1 MNRTHP
7 KLCISLIFA
16 LFLTHCGQNNDLAQ
30 TDSFASISKSFM
42 QPQQKYASAPLW
54 VWNAAVDKQ
63 KISSMLKEFKD
74 NGFGGVFIHP
84 RAGLITPYLSK
95 EWFDLCAF
103 TLAEAKKDSLD
114 VWIYDEN
121 SYPSGFAGGHV
132 PEVMPES
139 YNQGQMLQL
148 EKVNA
153 LPDNATDYFVA
164 LKKEGNNFLDI
175 KKDWPLEKGKK
186 GDYYLF
192 KKTFYIQSDWYGG
205 FTYVDLMVKGVTEK
219 FIDQTMT
226 GYEKVFGAEF
236 GKSVPGIFSDEP
248 NIEVQRDH
256 NIRWTPDLFDLFQK
270 TWGYP
275 LETNLPSLFEE
286 TGDWKKVRH
295 NYTQTL
301 LQLFID
307 RWSKP
312 YFEYTQKKNLEWTG
326 HYWEH
331 EWPNPNTVP
340 DNMAMYA
347 WHQRPAIDMLF
358 NQFDEES
365 PHAQFGNVRSV
376 KELASVAN
384 QLDKKRTLSETY
396 GGAGWELTYKDMKRL
411 GDWEF
416 VLGVNTLNQHLA
428 HMTIMGA
435 RKYDYPQSFSYHN
448 PWWLYY
454 KSLNDY
460 FTRLALL
467 LSSGRQENKV
477 LIIEPT
483 TTAWMY
489 FNRDQPNP
497 RFTEI
502 GNQFQ
507 HFVTRLEKSQ
517 TEYDLGS
524 ENIIRDHGSVKDAK
538 FIVGSGLYET
548 VILPPGLENVDLP
561 TFDMLETFASAGG
574 KILQFSQLKTIDGKA
589 DKRIDDFY
597 AKTFKGL
604 KIVSA
609 LSNEIIHQELSDN
622 DFSITLKEPSKGDL
636 YHHRRQLSDGEFLFL
651 ANSSLDHP
659 AQGSVQMR
667 GNDTLLMDL
676 FTGEIYRY
684 PAQVTDNHVQFEF
697 NIPPAGSQLLFVA
710 KKKQEGFI
718 NYTNCEDAGQ
728 VIPSATEVRRLGDNT
743 LAIDFCDIAFGKTQ
757 LKNLNVY
764 YATDTLFKHY
774 GFKNGNPWNTSV
786 QFKNNTI
793 LRDTFATGT
802 GFTATY
808 HFNILDKVD
817 RASIKAVV
825 ERANLYRVLI
835 NDKPVEPLADR
846 WWLDKAF
853 NMIEVG
859 KYLHAGQNKLSL
871 TSNKMSIHAELEPV
885 YLLGN
890 FSLTSASQG
899 WTVAAPVP
907 LQTGNWKDQ
916 GLPMYSQKVS
926 YDKKINL
933 RKKADKQYWV
943 QLRKWEGTVCAVTV
957 NGQAA
962 GIIAYPPYQLDI
974 TKSLKDGANAI
985 EVVVVGSLKN
995 LLGPHHNKPKPG
1007 LVSPWHYRNVRN
1019 YPSGKDYDLYEYG
1032 LMEDYEL
1039 IEK

>member
-1 MNRTHP
+1 MNGIRLYP
-7 KLCISLIFA
+7 NVLLILS
-16 LFLTHCGQNNDLAQ
+16 LFLTDCGQKDEPLQ
-30 TDSFASISKSFM
+30 TNSFASLSKSFQ
-42 QPQQKYASAPLW
+42 QPDHKFASAPLW
-54 VWNAAVDKQ
+54 VWNADVSKEM
-63 KISSMLKEFKD
+63 ISSMLKDFKD

-84 RAGLITPYLSK
+84 RAGLITPYASK

-103 TLAEAKKDSLD
+103 ALQEAKKLDLD

-132 PEVMPES
+132 PDVMPES
-139 YNQGQMLQL
+139 YNQGQMLELQ
-148 EKVNA
+148 KVNVF
-153 LPDNATDYFVA
+153 PDSGAEYFIA
-164 LKKEGNNFLDI
+164 LKKEGDNFLEI
-175 KKDWPLEKGKK
+175 KRETEKGKK

-192 KKTFYIQSDWYGG
+192 KKTFYDRSDWYGG

-219 FIDQTMT
+219 FIEQTMT
-226 GYEKVFGAEF
+226 GYENVFGAEF
-236 GKSVPGIFSDEP
+236 GKSVPGVFSDEP
-248 NIEVQRDH
+248 NIEVQGDH
-256 NIRWTPDLFDLFQK
+256 NIRWTADLFDTFQK
-270 TWGYP
+270 RWGYT

-301 LQLFID
+301 MQLFID

-312 YFEYTQKKNLEWTG
+312 YSNYLKKKNLEWTG

-384 QLDKKRTLSETY
+384 QLSKKRTLSETY
-396 GGAGWELTYKDMKRL
+396 GGAGWEITFKELKRL

-416 VLGVNTLNQHLA
+416 VLGVNTLNQHLS

-448 PWWLYY
+448 PWFPYY

-460 FTRLALL
+460 FTRLTLM
-467 LSSGRQENKV
+467 LSSGRQENKILV
-477 LIIEPT
+477 LEPT

-489 FNRDQPNP
+489 YNRDQSNP
-497 RFTEI
+497 RFSEI

-517 TEYDLGS
+517 VEYDLGS
-524 ENIIRDHGSVKDAK
+524 ENIIRDHGSVKDTK
-538 FIVGSGLYET
+538 FIIGSREYEK
-548 VILPPGLENVDLP
+548 VILPPGMENVDIA
-561 TFDMLETFASAGG
+561 TFNLLEKFASAGG
-574 KILQFSQLKTIDGKA
+574 VILQFSQLKTIDGEA

-597 AKTFKGL
+597 AKAFKSL
-604 KIVSA
+604 KIVDA
-609 LSNEIIHQELSDN
+609 LNDEIIQADISSK
-622 DFSITLKEPSKGDL
+622 DFAITLQDSSRGDL
-636 YHHRRQLSDGEFLFL
+636 YHHRRQLPDGEILFL
-651 ANSSLDHP
+651 VNSSMENSASGRVEMQG
-659 AQGSVQMR
+659 AQA
-667 GNDTLLMDL
+667 LLMDL
-676 FTGEIYRY
+676 FTGEIYNY
-684 PAQVTDNHVQFEF
+684 PASIKDNRARLEF
-697 NIPPAGSQLLFVA
+697 SIPPAGSQLFFLA
-710 KKKQEGFI
+710 KTKQGRFKDLTRHEGTG
-718 NYTNCEDAGQ
+718 NNLSS
-728 VIPSATEVRRLGDNT
+728 VTEVRRLEDNT
-743 LAIDFCDIAFGKTQ
+743 LTIDFCDVTFGKTR
-757 LKNLNVY
+757 LNDIPVY
-764 YATDTLFKHY
+764 DATDTLFKHY

-793 LRDTFATGT
+793 SRDTFSMGT
-802 GFTATY
+802 SFTATY
-808 HFNILDKVD
+808 HFTVSDNVD
-817 RASIKAVV
+817 HSSITAVV
-825 ERANLYRVLI
+825 ERADLYQVLI
-835 NDKPVEPLADR
+835 NDKPIKPVAGK

-853 NMIEVG
+853 NVIEAG
-859 KYLHAGQNKLSL
+859 PYLLPGQNKLSL
-871 TSNKMSIHAELEPV
+871 VAAKMSVHAEIEPV

-890 FSLTSASQG
+890 FSLSSASNG
-899 WTVAAPVP
+899 WKIAAPAA
-907 LQTGNWKDQ
+907 LTTGSWKDQ

-933 RKKADKQYWV
+933 GKKAGKQYWV
-943 QLRKWEGTVCAVTV
+943 QLGKWQGTVCSVTV

-962 GIIAYPPYQLDI
+962 GIVAYPPYELDI
-974 TKSLKDGANAI
+974 TTSLKEGVNTI

-995 LLGPHHNKPKPG
+995 LLGPFHNKPRPG
-1007 LVSPWHYRNVRN
+1007 LVSPWHFRYVKK
-1019 YPSGKDYDLYEYG
+1019 YPPGKEYDLYDYG
-1032 LMEDYEL
+1032 LMEDYRL
-1039 IEK
+1039 VEK

>member
-1 MNRTHP
+1 
-7 KLCISLIFA
+7 
-16 LFLTHCGQNNDLAQ
+16 
-30 TDSFASISKSFM
+30 
-42 QPQQKYASAPLW
+42 
-54 VWNAAVDKQ
+54 
-63 KISSMLKEFKD
+63 MLKDFKD

-84 RAGLITPYLSK
+84 RAGLITPYLSR

-103 TLAEAKKDSLD
+103 TLQEAKRLDLD

-132 PEVMPES
+132 PDVMPGS

-148 EKVNA
+148 EKVTA
-153 LPDNATDYFVA
+153 LPDNAADYFIA
-164 LKKEGNNFLDI
+164 LKKEGDTFLD
-175 KKDWPLEKGKK
+175 KTKDWPSENGKK

-192 KKTFYIQSDWYGG
+192 KKTFYNQSDWYGG

-256 NIRWTPDLFDLFQK
+256 NIRWTPDLFDTFQK
-270 TWGYP
+270 KWGYS
-275 LETNLPSLFEE
+275 LEINLPSLFEE

-301 LQLFID
+301 MQLFID

-384 QLDKKRTLSETY
+384 QLNKKRTLSETY
-396 GGAGWELTYKDMKRL
+396 GGAGWELTFKDLKRL

-416 VLGVNTLNQHLA
+416 VLGVNTLNQHLS
-428 HMTIMGA
+428 HVTIMGA

-448 PWWLYY
+448 PWFPYY

-460 FTRLALL
+460 FTRLTLM
-467 LSSGRQENKV
+467 LSSGRQENKI

-489 FNRDQPNP
+489 YNRDQPNP

-507 HFVTRLEKSQ
+507 HFVTSLEKSQ
-517 TEYDLGS
+517 VEYDLGS
-524 ENIIRDHGSVKDAK
+524 ENIIRDHGSVDNRK
-538 FIVGSGLYET
+538 FIIGSSEYET
-548 VILPPGLENVDLP
+548 VILPPGFENADLP
-561 TFDMLETFASAGG
+561 TFDLLEKFATAGG
-574 KILQFSQLKTIDGKA
+574 VILQFSQIKTIDGKA
-589 DKRIDDFY
+589 DKRLDDFY
-597 AKTFKGL
+597 TRPFNGL
-604 KIVSA
+604 KTVDA
-609 LSNEIIHQELSDN
+609 LNSEIIKSDLLN
-622 DFSITLKEPSKGDL
+622 KDFSVTMQEPATGDL
-636 YHHRRQLSDGEFLFL
+636 YHHRRQLPDGEILFL
-651 ANSSLDHP
+651 ANSSLEQA
-659 AQGSVQMR
+659 AQGTVKLHGADVLM
-667 GNDTLLMDL
+667 MDL
-676 FTGEIYRY
+676 FTGEIYSY
-684 PAQVTDNHVQFEF
+684 PALLNDNLAQFEF
-697 NIPPAGSQLLFVA
+697 NIQPAGSQLFFIS
-710 KKKQEGFI
+710 KKKQDGFKNYVKHEGVG
-718 NYTNCEDAGQ
+718 NSL
-728 VIPSATEVRRLGDNT
+728 PSATDLRRMDDNT

-757 LKNLNVY
+757 LKDAHIY
-764 YATDTLFKHY
+764 DATDTLFKQH

-786 QFKNNTI
+786 QFKNNTVS
-793 LRDTFATGT
+793 RDTFAMGT
-802 GFTATY
+802 GFTVNY
-808 HFNILDKVD
+808 HFNILDKADVS
-817 RASIKAVV
+817 SIKAVV
-825 ERANLYRVLI
+825 ERANLYKVFV
-835 NDKPVEPLADR
+835 NDKPVEPVAGR

-853 NMIEVG
+853 NVIEVG

-871 TSNKMSIHAELEPV
+871 TADKMSVHAEIEPI
-885 YLLGN
+885 YLVGN
-890 FSLTSASQG
+890 FSLSSAGKG
-899 WTVAAPVP
+899 WNIAAPIA
-907 LQTGNWKDQ
+907 LKMGSWRDQ
-916 GLPMYSQKVS
+916 GIPMYSQKVS

-933 RKKADKQYWV
+933 QKKAGKTYWV
-943 QLRKWEGTVCAVTV
+943 QLGKWEGTLCSVAV
-957 NGQAA
+957 NGQTA
-962 GIIAYPPYQLDI
+962 GVIAYPPYQLDI
-974 TKSLKDGANAI
+974 TASLKDGANTI
-985 EVVVVGSLKN
+985 EVAVVGSLKN
-995 LLGPHHNKPKPG
+995 LLGPFHNKPKPG
-1007 LVSPWHYRNVRN
+1007 LVSPWHFRNVKN
-1019 YPSGKDYDLYEYG
+1019 YPPGKDYDVYNYG
-1032 LMEDYEL
+1032 LMEDYQV